1 MSSTPEFLSSK
12 RKGRDR
18 LSAVILCTLIL
29 FLAVVATAYSAD
41 WRPFPNRSILPETI
55 GYCRHVSG
63 PMWNLNDD
71 PHISSS
77 TWLYFEAYTMRPH
90 KKLDFHLLAYNG
102 TTYRSHILVED
113 DYGNRKWY
121 VLGYGANL
129 QDIFRSIVPYCRGY
143 RD

>member
-1 MSSTPEFLSSK
+1 MSFIPKSLSSG
-12 RKGRDR
+12 RKGRGR
-18 LSAVILCTLIL
+18 LMAGLLCALIL
-29 FLAVVATAYSAD
+29 VLGVAATAYAAD

-77 TWLYFEAYTMRPH
+77 TWIYFEAYTMRPH
-90 KKLDFHLLAYNG
+90 KKRDFHLLAYNG
-102 TTYRSHILVED
+102 TFYRSHILVED
-113 DYGNRKWY
+113 DAGNRNWY

-129 QDIFRSIVPYCRGY
+129 QDIYQSIVPYCRGY
-143 RD
+143 RN